1 MNRTMV
7 LTVAAAG
14 LFAGIPRASAI
25 STLYAVDKALNVT
38 LNSQRATATPVG
50 SLGRSNVF
58 ELNDGESF
66 KDYSFQIYLVPR
78 GSLSDLLDS
87 KISTTIYFENPATQ
101 VREKAVTFQG
111 SFVLGQSDQSKW
123 GQIEWSTPAQT
134 FVEDSSSPASS
145 KFSSRTFTV
154 ALSDGLLYPGALGE
168 LPSTGSTYLT
178 TVRVNVTQIGSAGG
192 SEVEKT
198 STTIRSATVPDN
210 GSTSLLLAF
219 SLAVFVLFAKN
230 SVRV

>member
-1 MNRTMV
+1 MV

-58 ELNDGESF
+58 ELGDGESF

-87 KISTTIYFENPATQ
+87 TISTTIYFENPATQ

-111 SFVLGQSDQSKW
+111 SFVLGQSDQ
-123 GQIEWSTPAQT
+123 
-134 FVEDSSSPASS
+134 
-145 KFSSRTFTV
+145 
-154 ALSDGLLYPGALGE
+154 
-168 LPSTGSTYLT
+168 
-178 TVRVNVTQIGSAGG
+178 
-192 SEVEKT
+192 
-198 STTIRSATVPDN
+198 
-210 GSTSLLLAF
+210 
-219 SLAVFVLFAKN
+219 
-230 SVRV
+230 